1 MPIFLYISLHKLYNR
16 LRVTQLHNT
25 IWRCTILRK
34 VLAILSLIAV
44 VLAAG
49 AAFAAEPI
57 KIGYLAALTGDFA
70 QYGIT
75 EVNMAKL
82 VVDDVNAQGGVLG
95 RPIELIPYDTKTRNE
110 DAVNAVRRMIE
121 SDGVCAIVGANSSGI
136 NIATAPIVAKGQV
149 PQISTV
155 GTNPYVTVDNKGN
168 VRPYSFRICFTDPYQ
183 GALAAELAYNDLH
196 KTKAAIL
203 YNVGSDYAQGFREF
217 FVDSYEKLGGKIVAD
232 EGFRETDVDFRAQLT
247 KIKNSGADM
256 MLLPGMGKDMALAI
270 KQAQEL
276 GLDVTIIG
284 GDGYAEFMNE
294 IAGPAMIGTYW
305 VNHTYLDD
313 PEMAPIFARYKEVYK
328 DDCKEFVNG
337 TMAYDGMYWLIDAIK
352 RAGKAEGPAIAKA
365 LEETK
370 GLKLHHATLTI
381 DPATHNPIGKAGI
394 ILKVG
399 DDLKTDFYKKVEPK

>member
-1 MPIFLYISLHKLYNR
+1 M
-16 LRVTQLHNT
+16 
-25 IWRCTILRK
+25 RK
-34 VLAILSLIAV
+34 VLALLALIIV
-44 VLAAG
+44 VFAAG
-49 AAFAAEPI
+49 TAMAAEPI
-57 KIGYLAALTGDFA
+57 KIGYLAALTGDYA

-82 VVDDVNAQGGVLG
+82 VVGDINAKGGILG
-95 RPIELIPYDTKTRNE
+95 RKIELIPYDTKTRNE

-121 SDGVCAIVGANSSGI
+121 SDKVCAIVGANSSGI
-136 NIATAPIVAKGQV
+136 NIATAPIVAKGKT

-155 GTNPYVTVDNKGN
+155 GTNPFVTVDNKGK

-183 GALAAELAYNDLH
+183 GALAADLAYNDLK

-203 YNVGSDYAQGFREF
+203 YNVGSDYAQGLREF
-217 FVDSYEKLGGKIVAD
+217 FVKDYEKLGGKILAD

-247 KIKNSGADM
+247 TIKNSGAD
-256 MLLPGMGKDMALAI
+256 LLFLPGMGKDMALAI

-276 GLDVTIIG
+276 GLKVTIIG

-294 IAGPAMIGTYW
+294 IAGPAMKGTFW

-337 TMAYDGMYWLIDAIK
+337 TMAYDAMYWLIDAIK
-352 RAGKAEGPAIAKA
+352 RAGKADGQAIAKA

-381 DPATHNPIGKAGI
+381 DPATHNPINKAGI

-399 DDLKTDFYKKVEPK
+399 DDLKTKFYKKVEPK

>member
-1 MPIFLYISLHKLYNR
+1 MK
-16 LRVTQLHNT
+16 
-25 IWRCTILRK
+25 K
-34 VLAILSLIAV
+34 VLVLLALVIV
-44 VLAAG
+44 VFAAG

-57 KIGYLAALTGDFA
+57 KIGYLAALTGDYA

-82 VVDDVNAQGGVLG
+82 VVGDINAKGGILG
-95 RPIELIPYDTKTRNE
+95 RQIELIPYDTKTRNE

-121 SDGVCAIVGANSSGI
+121 SDKVCAIVGANSSGI
-136 NIATAPIVAKGQV
+136 NIATAPIVAKGKT

-155 GTNPYVTVDNKGN
+155 GTNPLVTVDNKGK

-183 GALAAELAYNDLH
+183 GTLAADLAFKDLGL
-196 KTKAAIL
+196 KKAAIL
-203 YNVGSDYAQGFREF
+203 YNVGSDYAQGLREF
-217 FVDSYEKLGGKIVAD
+217 FVKSYEKLGGKIVAD

-247 KIKNSGADM
+247 KIKNSGAD
-256 MLLPGMGKDMALAI
+256 LLFLPGMGKDMALAI

-276 GLDVTIIG
+276 GLKATVIG

-294 IAGPAMIGTYW
+294 IAGPAMKGTYW
-305 VNHTYLDD
+305 VNHTYLED
-313 PEMAPIFARYKEVYK
+313 PGMAPIFKRYKDVYK

-337 TMAYDGMYWLIDAIK
+337 TMAYDAMYWLIDAIK

-370 GLKLHHATLTI
+370 GLKLNHATLTV
-381 DPATHNPIGKAGI
+381 DPKTHNPLNKPGI

-399 DDLKTDFYKKVEPK
+399 DDLKTRFYKKVEPK